1 MPDIDEGINQ
11 VEEVLDGASRQL
23 NGLFTDPETRFLFEA
38 PPIEINA
45 EDKEPA

>member
-11 VEEVLDGASRQL
+11 VEKVLDGASRQL

-38 PPIEINA
+38 PPIEI
-45 EDKEPA
+45 EIEEEQ